1 MRRRSKAHPL
11 KAFFVLVPLAVM
23 LFWSLA
29 PIYWIIVTAFS
40 TNEKLYSPV
49 LSLFPNPITL
59 AHFRELFWDS
69 PFLRQLGNSFY
80 VSTITTIVSAV
91 VGCTAAYA
99 ITRLKFRGRQLIAR
113 FLIWSYL
120 VPASVL
126 FIPLFSL
133 VQTLGLVG
141 NTNSLLLAYLTFT
154 VPFCTW
160 LLIGYFKTLPVE
172 LEEAA
177 MVDGCSHVGALLRIT
192 LPLATPALVVTTLFS
207 FTLSW
212 NEFLYAIVL
221 VTNPVDQTVTA
232 GIASFVG
239 EDVYFWGKMFA
250 GAILMSLPPV
260 ILYLVAQRWVVG
272 GLTMG
277 GVKA

>member
-1 MRRRSKAHPL
+1 MRRRSKINPV
-11 KAFFVLVPLAVM
+11 KAFLIVVPLAIM

-29 PIYWIIVTAFS
+29 PIYWILVTAFS

-69 PFLRQLGNSFY
+69 PFLRQLRNSFY
-80 VSTITTIVSAV
+80 VSTITTLVSAV

-113 FLIWSYL
+113 VLIWSYL

-154 VPFCTW
+154 VPFTTW
-160 LLIGYFKTLPVE
+160 LLIGYIKTMPVE
-172 LEEAA
+172 LEQAA

>member
-1 MRRRSKAHPL
+1 MRRRSKINPV
-11 KAFFVLVPLAVM
+11 KAFLIVVPLAIM

-29 PIYWIIVTAFS
+29 PIYWILVTAFS

-69 PFLRQLGNSFY
+69 PFLRQLRNSFY
-80 VSTITTIVSAV
+80 VSTITTLVSAV

-113 FLIWSYL
+113 VLIWSYL

-250 GAILMSLPPV
+250 GAIFMSLPPV

>member
-1 MRRRSKAHPL
+1 MRRKLNPIRAL
-11 KAFFVLVPLAVM
+11 FIVAPLAIM

-29 PIYWIIVTAFS
+29 PIYWIVVTAFS

-59 AHFRELFWDS
+59 SHFRELFWDS
-69 PFLRQLGNSFY
+69 PFLQQLRNSFY
-80 VSTITTIVSAV
+80 VSTITTVVSAV

-99 ITRLKFRGRQLIAR
+99 ITRLRFRGRQLVAR
-113 FLIWSYL
+113 VLIWSYL

-141 NTNSLLLAYLTFT
+141 STNSLLLAYLTFT

-192 LPLATPALVVTTLFS
+192 LPLAAPALVVTTLFS

-232 GIASFVG
+232 GIATFVG

-260 ILYLVAQRWVVG
+260 ILYLVGQRWVIG

>member
-1 MRRRSKAHPL
+1 MPRRAKL
-11 KAFFVLVPLAVM
+11 NLVKAFFIWVPLAIM

-29 PIYWIIVTAFS
+29 PIYWILVTAFS

-69 PFLRQLGNSFY
+69 PFLRQLRNSFY

-141 NTNSLLLAYLTFT
+141 NTHSLLFAYLTFT

-160 LLIGYFKTLPVE
+160 LLIGYFRTLPVE

-177 MVDGCSHVGALLRIT
+177 MVDGCSHVGALWRIT
-192 LPLATPALVVTTLFS
+192 LPLAAPALVVTTLFS

-232 GIASFVG
+232 GIATFVG

-250 GAILMSLPPV
+250 GAIVMSLPPV
-260 ILYLVAQRWVVG
+260 ILYLVGQRWVVG

>member
-1 MRRRSKAHPL
+1 MRRRSKINPV
-11 KAFFVLVPLAVM
+11 KAFLIVAPLAIM

-29 PIYWIIVTAFS
+29 PIYWILVTAFS

-59 AHFRELFWDS
+59 AHFQELFWDS
-69 PFLRQLGNSFY
+69 PFLRQLRNSFY
-80 VSTITTIVSAV
+80 VSTITTLVSAV

-113 FLIWSYL
+113 VLIWSYL

-260 ILYLVAQRWVVG
+260 ILYLVAQRWVIG

>member
-1 MRRRSKAHPL
+1 MRRRSKTNPV
-11 KAFFVLVPLAVM
+11 KAFLIVVLLAIM

-29 PIYWIIVTAFS
+29 PIYWILVTAFS

-59 AHFRELFWDS
+59 AHFQELLWDS
-69 PFLRQLGNSFY
+69 PFLRQLRNSFY
-80 VSTITTIVSAV
+80 VSTITTLVSAV

-113 FLIWSYL
+113 VLIWSYL

>member
-1 MRRRSKAHPL
+1 MRRRLRFNPI
-11 KAFFVLVPLAVM
+11 KAFFMVVPLAIM
-23 LFWSLA
+23 LFWALA
-29 PIYWIIVTAFS
+29 PIYWILVTAFT
-40 TNEKLYSPV
+40 TNDKLYSPV
-49 LSLFPNPITL
+49 LNLFPNPITL
-59 AHFRELFWDS
+59 SHFDELFRES
-69 PFLRQLGNSFY
+69 PFLRQLRNSFY
-80 VSTITTIVSAV
+80 VSTITTVVSAI

-141 NTNSLLLAYLTFT
+141 KTNSLLLAYLTFT

-160 LLIGYFKTLPVE
+160 LLIGYFKALPVE

-177 MVDGCSHVGALLRIT
+177 MVDGCSHVGALWRIT
-192 LPLATPALVVTTLFS
+192 LPLAAPALVVTTLFS

-232 GIASFVG
+232 GIATFVG

-250 GAILMSLPPV
+250 GATLMSLPPV
-260 ILYLVAQRWVVG
+260 ILYLVGQRWVIG

-277 GVKA
+277 GIKA

>member
-1 MRRRSKAHPL
+1 MPRRAKL
-11 KAFFVLVPLAVM
+11 NLVKAFFIWVPLAIM

-29 PIYWIIVTAFS
+29 PIYWILVTAFS

-69 PFLRQLGNSFY
+69 PFLRQLRNSFY
-80 VSTITTIVSAV
+80 VSTITTVVSAV
-91 VGCTAAYA
+91 VGC
-99 ITRLKFRGRQLIAR
+99 TRLKFRGRQLIAR

-141 NTNSLLLAYLTFT
+141 NTHSLLFAYLTFT

-160 LLIGYFKTLPVE
+160 LLIGYFRTLPVE

-177 MVDGCSHVGALLRIT
+177 MVDGCSHVGALWRIT
-192 LPLATPALVVTTLFS
+192 LPLAAPALVVTTLFS

-232 GIASFVG
+232 GIATFVG

-250 GAILMSLPPV
+250 GAIVMSLPPV
-260 ILYLVAQRWVVG
+260 ILYLVGQRWVVG

>member
-11 KAFFVLVPLAVM
+11 KAFFVLVPLAIM

-80 VSTITTIVSAV
+80 VSTITTIVSGA

-177 MVDGCSHVGALLRIT
+177 MVDGCSHVGALWRIT

-232 GIASFVG
+232 GIATFVG

>member
-1 MRRRSKAHPL
+1 MGRRPRSNPVR
-11 KAFFVLVPLAVM
+11 AFFIVVPLVVM
-23 LFWSLA
+23 LFWTLG
-29 PIYWIIVTAFS
+29 PIYWIIVTAFT
-40 TNEKLYSPV
+40 TNDKLYSPV
-49 LSLFPNPITL
+49 LSLFPDPITL
-59 AHFRELFWDS
+59 VHFRELFWES
-69 PFLRQLGNSFY
+69 PFLQQLRNSFY
-80 VSTITTIVSAV
+80 VSVITTAVSAV

-99 ITRLKFRGRQLIAR
+99 ITRLRFRGRQLIAR

-133 VQTLGLVG
+133 VQALGLVG
-141 NTNSLLLAYLTFT
+141 STNSLLLAYLTFT

-160 LLIGYFKTLPVE
+160 LLVGYFKTLPVE

-177 MVDGCSHVGALLRIT
+177 MVDGCSHVGALWRIT
-192 LPLATPALVVTTLFS
+192 LPLAAPALVVTTLFS

-232 GIASFVG
+232 GIATFVG

-260 ILYLVAQRWVVG
+260 ILYLVGQRWVVG

>member
-1 MRRRSKAHPL
+1 MPRRSRL
-11 KAFFVLVPLAVM
+11 KTAFMVAPLAIM

-29 PIYWIIVTAFS
+29 PIYWILVTAFS
-40 TNEKLYSPV
+40 TNDKLYSPV

-80 VSTITTIVSAV
+80 VSTITTLLSAV

-99 ITRLKFRGRQLIAR
+99 ITRLRFRGRQLIAR

-141 NTNSLLLAYLTFT
+141 RTNSLLLAYLTFT

-177 MVDGCSHVGALLRIT
+177 MVDGCSHVGALWRIT
-192 LPLATPALVVTTLFS
+192 LPLATPALVVTTLSS

-212 NEFLYAIVL
+212 NEFLYALIFIQDETLITV
-221 VTNPVDQTVTA
+221 PVGLNLLIYGDVFHWGQLMAASVITTVPVVALYMFIHRWMVEGLAA
-232 GIASFVG
+232 GS
-239 EDVYFWGKMFA
+239 
-250 GAILMSLPPV
+250 
-260 ILYLVAQRWVVG
+260 
-272 GLTMG
+272 
-277 GVKA
+277 VKG

>member
-1 MRRRSKAHPL
+1 MVA
-11 KAFFVLVPLAVM
+11 PLAIM

-29 PIYWIIVTAFS
+29 PIYWILVTAFS
-40 TNEKLYSPV
+40 TNDKLYSPV

-80 VSTITTIVSAV
+80 VSTITTVLSAV

-99 ITRLKFRGRQLIAR
+99 ITRLRFRGRQLIAR

-177 MVDGCSHVGALLRIT
+177 MVDGCSHVGALWRIT
-192 LPLATPALVVTTLFS
+192 LPLAAPALVVTTLFS

-232 GIASFVG
+232 GIATFVG

-250 GAILMSLPPV
+250 GAIVMSLPPV
-260 ILYLVAQRWVVG
+260 ILYLVGQRWVVG

>member
-1 MRRRSKAHPL
+1 MRGKPKFNPVRTFL
-11 KAFFVLVPLAVM
+11 IVVPLAVM
-23 LFWSLA
+23 LFWTLG
-29 PIYWIIVTAFS
+29 PIYWILVTAFT
-40 TNEKLYSPV
+40 TNDKLYSPV
-49 LSLFPNPITL
+49 LNLFPNPITL
-59 AHFRELFWDS
+59 SQFREIFWDS
-69 PFLRQLGNSFY
+69 PFLRQLRNSFY
-80 VSTITTIVSAV
+80 VSTITTLVSAV
-91 VGCTAAYA
+91 VGCMAAYA
-99 ITRLKFRGRQLIAR
+99 ITRLRFKGRQLIAR

-126 FIPLFSL
+126 FIPLFSV
-133 VQTLGLVG
+133 VQRIGLVG
-141 NTNSLLLAYLTFT
+141 STNSLLLAYLTFT

-177 MVDGCSHVGALLRIT
+177 MVDGCSHVGALWHIT
-192 LPLATPALVVTTLFS
+192 LPLAAPALVVTTLFS

-232 GIASFVG
+232 GIATFVG

-260 ILYLVAQRWVVG
+260 ILYFVSQRWVVG
-272 GLTMG
+272 GLTLG

>member
-1 MRRRSKAHPL
+1 M
-11 KAFFVLVPLAVM
+11 
-23 LFWSLA
+23 
-29 PIYWIIVTAFS
+29 
-40 TNEKLYSPV
+40 
-49 LSLFPNPITL
+49 
-59 AHFRELFWDS
+59 
-69 PFLRQLGNSFY
+69 
-80 VSTITTIVSAV
+80 
-91 VGCTAAYA
+91 
-99 ITRLKFRGRQLIAR
+99 
-113 FLIWSYL
+113 
-120 VPASVL
+120 PASVL

-154 VPFCTW
+154 VPFCTGSSSATSRRCRSSSKRPPW
-160 LLIGYFKTLPVE
+160 WT
-172 LEEAA
+172 
-177 MVDGCSHVGALLRIT
+177 CSHVGRSCGSRCRSRR
-192 LPLATPALVVTTLFS
+192 PLVVTTLFS

>member
-1 MRRRSKAHPL
+1 MRGKPKFNLVR
-11 KAFFVLVPLAVM
+11 AFLIVLPLAVM
-23 LFWSLA
+23 LFWTLG
-29 PIYWIIVTAFS
+29 PIYWILVTAFT
-40 TNEKLYSPV
+40 TNDKLYSPV
-49 LSLFPNPITL
+49 LNLFPNPITL
-59 AHFRELFWDS
+59 SQFRELFWDS
-69 PFLRQLGNSFY
+69 PFLRQLRNSFY
-80 VSTITTIVSAV
+80 VSTITTLVSAV
-91 VGCTAAYA
+91 VGCMAAYA
-99 ITRLKFRGRQLIAR
+99 ITRLRFKGRQLIAR

-126 FIPLFSL
+126 FIPLFSV
-133 VQTLGLVG
+133 VQRIGLVG
-141 NTNSLLLAYLTFT
+141 STNSLLLAYLTFT

-177 MVDGCSHVGALLRIT
+177 MVDGCSHVGALWHIT
-192 LPLATPALVVTTLFS
+192 LPLAAPALMVTTLFS

-232 GIASFVG
+232 GIATFVG

-260 ILYLVAQRWVVG
+260 ILYFVSQRWVVG
-272 GLTMG
+272 GLTLG

>member
-1 MRRRSKAHPL
+1 MRCRSKINPV
-11 KAFFVLVPLAVM
+11 KAFLIVVPLAIM

-29 PIYWIIVTAFS
+29 PIYWILVTAFS

-59 AHFRELFWDS
+59 AHFQELFWDS
-69 PFLRQLGNSFY
+69 PFLRQLRNSFY
-80 VSTITTIVSAV
+80 VSTITTLVSAV
-91 VGCTAAYA
+91 VGCNAAYA

-113 FLIWSYL
+113 VLIWSYL

>member
-1 MRRRSKAHPL
+1 MGRRPRSNPVR
-11 KAFFVLVPLAVM
+11 AFFIVVPLVIM
-23 LFWSLA
+23 LFWALG
-29 PIYWIIVTAFS
+29 PIYWIIVTAFT
-40 TNEKLYSPV
+40 TNDKLYSPV
-49 LSLFPNPITL
+49 LSLFPDPITL
-59 AHFRELFWDS
+59 VHFRELFWES
-69 PFLRQLGNSFY
+69 PFLQQLRNSFY
-80 VSTITTIVSAV
+80 VSIITTAVSAV

-99 ITRLKFRGRQLIAR
+99 ITRLRFRGRQLIAR

-133 VQTLGLVG
+133 VQALGLVG
-141 NTNSLLLAYLTFT
+141 STNSLLLAYLTFT

-160 LLIGYFKTLPVE
+160 LLVGYFKTLPVE

-177 MVDGCSHVGALLRIT
+177 MVDGCSHVGALWRIT
-192 LPLATPALVVTTLFS
+192 LPLAAPALVVTTLFS

-232 GIASFVG
+232 GIATFVG

-260 ILYLVAQRWVVG
+260 ILYLVGQRWVVG

-277 GVKA
+277 GIKA

>member
-1 MRRRSKAHPL
+1 
-11 KAFFVLVPLAVM
+11 M

-29 PIYWIIVTAFS
+29 PIYWILVTAFS

-69 PFLRQLGNSFY
+69 PFLRQLRNSFY
-80 VSTITTIVSAV
+80 VSTITTLVSAV

>member
-1 MRRRSKAHPL
+1 MRGKPKFNPIRIFL
-11 KAFFVLVPLAVM
+11 IVVPLAIM
-23 LFWSLA
+23 LFWTLG
-29 PIYWIIVTAFS
+29 PIYWILVTAFT
-40 TNEKLYSPV
+40 TNDKLYSPV
-49 LSLFPNPITL
+49 LNLFPNPITVSQ
-59 AHFRELFWDS
+59 FVELFRDT
-69 PFLRQLGNSFY
+69 PFLRQLRNSFY
-80 VSTITTIVSAV
+80 VSTVTTFVSAV

-133 VQTLGLVG
+133 LQMLGLVG
-141 NTNSLLLAYLTFT
+141 NTNSLLPAYLTFT

-160 LLIGYFKTLPVE
+160 LLIGYFKNLPVE

-177 MVDGCSHVGALLRIT
+177 MVDGCSHLGALWRIT
-192 LPLATPALVVTTLFS
+192 LPLAAPALVVTTLFS

-232 GIASFVG
+232 GIATLMG

-250 GAILMSLPPV
+250 GAILMSVPPV
-260 ILYLVAQRWVVG
+260 LLYLVGQRWVVG

>member
-1 MRRRSKAHPL
+1 MRRRSKVAPL
-11 KAFFVLVPLAVM
+11 KAFLIVVPLAIM

-59 AHFRELFWDS
+59 AHFRELLWDS
-69 PFLRQLGNSFY
+69 PFLRQLRNSFY
-80 VSTITTIVSAV
+80 VSAITTMVSAV

-113 FLIWSYL
+113 LLIWSYL

-177 MVDGCSHVGALLRIT
+177 MVDGCSHVGALWRIT

-232 GIASFVG
+232 GIATFVG

-260 ILYLVAQRWVVG
+260 ILYLLAQRWVVG

>member
-1 MRRRSKAHPL
+1 MRRRSKINPV
-11 KAFFVLVPLAVM
+11 KAFLIVVPLAIM

-29 PIYWIIVTAFS
+29 PIYWILVTAFS

-69 PFLRQLGNSFY
+69 PFLRQLRNSFY
-80 VSTITTIVSAV
+80 VSTITTLVSAV

-113 FLIWSYL
+113 VLIWSYL

-250 GAILMSLPPV
+250 GAISMSLPPV
-260 ILYLVAQRWVVG
+260 ILYLVAQRWVIG

>member
-1 MRRRSKAHPL
+1 MPRRAKRNPV
-11 KAFFVLVPLAVM
+11 KAFFIWAPLAIM

-29 PIYWIIVTAFS
+29 PIYWILVTAFS

-49 LSLFPNPITL
+49 LSLFPNPITF

-69 PFLRQLGNSFY
+69 PFLRQLRNSFY
-80 VSTITTIVSAV
+80 VSTITTVVSAV

-99 ITRLKFRGRQLIAR
+99 ITRLRFRGRQLIAR

>member
-1 MRRRSKAHPL
+1 MRRRSKTNPV
-11 KAFFVLVPLAVM
+11 KAFLIVVPLAIM

-29 PIYWIIVTAFS
+29 PIYWILVTAFS

-59 AHFRELFWDS
+59 AHFQELFWDS
-69 PFLRQLGNSFY
+69 PFLRQLRNSFY
-80 VSTITTIVSAV
+80 VSTITTLVSAV

-113 FLIWSYL
+113 VLIWSYL

-177 MVDGCSHVGALLRIT
+177 MVDGCSHVWALLRIT